1 MSVGMQSI
9 VRMICMGNEPSQT
22 KKAYC
27 TARSQLKQVYFQKS
41 MVANTFLYPPIN
53 TSLPISETPP
63 YQSILS
69 IHPEPF
75 ILRDP

>member
-1 MSVGMQSI
+1 MSIGMESI

-27 TARSQLKQVYFQKS
+27 TARSQLKQVYFRKS

-53 TSLPISETPP
+53 TSLPINDTPP

-69 IHPEPF
+69 VQQKTF